1 MLVNF
6 VIGPPAAGK
15 TTYLQTLLLQENST
29 KTLIVDDPTDFEK
42 QIKPYLT
49 QYAVIYIADPHLC
62 KYCNL
67 QNAMKLI
74 QAESPSIEFNFYL
87 LNFPFYILE
96 RNLLK
101 RNQTNFRFIST
112 QSLRYFYNNFQDLL
126 NTFKNNSTSY
136 IEINTYAV

>member
-6 VIGPPAAGK
+6 IIGPPASGK
-15 TTYLQTLLLQENST
+15 TSYLQALQVQENSN
-29 KTLIVDDPTDFEK
+29 KILIIDDPTDFEK

-49 QYAVIYIADPHLC
+49 QYDVIYIADPHLC
-62 KYCNL
+62 IYSNL
-67 QNAMKLI
+67 QNAIDLI
-74 QAESPSIEFNFYL
+74 KNNSKSVTFNFYL
-87 LNFPFYILE
+87 LNVPFYVLE

-126 NTFKNNSTSY
+126 NTFKNNKILYT
-136 IEINTYAV
+136 EINTHAV